1 MKTEAVIMEAMTRL
15 IRGRTTFMIAHR
27 LSTLAN
33 CDVRLQ
39 IEGGRVIDFEQQRI
53 MGAGADGNTAESLH
67 RSKEIP

>member
-15 IRGRTTFMIAHR
+15 MRGRTTFMIAHR

-39 IEGGRVIDFEQQRI
+39 LEGGRVIDFEQQRI
-53 MGAGADGNTAESLH
+53 IGAGAGGNVAESLH
-67 RSKEIP
+67 RSNEIP